1 MNGTEEAEALI
12 RQAERVV
19 RGLDPVCDHC
29 QKRPATQK
37 VAYVFDRGIR
47 NLCDVCA
54 ERGEEA
60 EDWDR

>member
-1 MNGTEEAEALI
+1 MSVDAEQLI

-19 RGLDPVCDHC
+19 RGLDPLCDHC
-29 QKRPATQK
+29 QLRPATQK
-37 VAYVFDRGIR
+37 VNYTFDNAIA

-60 EDWDR
+60 ENVE